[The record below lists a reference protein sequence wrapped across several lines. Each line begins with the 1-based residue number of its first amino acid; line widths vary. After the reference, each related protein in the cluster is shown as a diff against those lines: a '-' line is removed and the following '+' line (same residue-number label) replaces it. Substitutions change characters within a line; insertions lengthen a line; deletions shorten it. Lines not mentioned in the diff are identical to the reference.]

1 MKVKVNFV
9 CVCVTRDELESR
21 ETRYVVSSALE
32 LFGRMMSLRH
42 LTRLRSVQVTTAKP
56 PKQWHTVGA
65 RVVPKGMDAAWDYYR
80 NARVRFDP
88 AGLTDPEYVE
98 TLAHDLWQVMAT
110 LPARYDRTG
119 NEQPAQLRKAKETSS
134 ETK

>member
-1 MKVKVNFV
+1 M

-42 LTRLRSVQVTTAKP
+42 LPRLRSVQVTTAKP
-56 PKQWHTVGA
+56 SKQWHTVGA
-65 RVVPKGMDAAWDYYR
+65 RVVPKGLDAAWDYYR
-80 NARVRFDP
+80 AALVRFDP

-98 TLAHDLWQVMAT
+98 TLAHDLWQVLAA
-110 LPARYDRTG
+110 LPGRYDRTG
-119 NEQPAQLRKAKETSS
+119 NEQPAQLRKAKETSR
-134 ETK
+134 EAK